1 MRKNKIEP
9 LITLTID
16 IHSLMSVVFIIRDKL
31 GNILSM
37 TNIIKNI
44 SNYKTRKSV
53 ITHLDFLIQEYNPD
67 TLIYEQNQLFID
79 KIDRHPDPLVMRNI
93 LCGFGI
99 KTSIED
105 KYYGTFKYILELPEQ
120 EWRKYILNPSTKY
133 SIDLYKAHI
142 LEQHFTEEQLTTIEL
157 NNYYKALCL
166 SESIWFDRLMDRRY
180 QINKGD

>member
-1 MRKNKIEP
+1 MKKYKIEP
-9 LITLTID
+9 SITLTID
-16 IHSLMSVVFIIRDKL
+16 IHSLFNIVFIIRDKI

-44 SNYKTRKSV
+44 SNYKTRQSV
-53 ITHLDFLIQEYNPD
+53 IAHLDYLIQEYQPD

-79 KIDRHPDPLVMRNI
+79 KIDRYPDPLVMRNI
-93 LCGFGI
+93 KCGFGI
-99 KTSIED
+99 KVSIED
-105 KYYGTFKYILELPEQ
+105 KYYGIFKYILELPEQ
-120 EWRKYILNPSTKY
+120 EWRKCILNTNTKY

-142 LEQHFTEEQLTTIEL
+142 LEQSFTEEQLTDIEL

-166 SESIWFDRLMDRRY
+166 SESIWFDRLMNRKY